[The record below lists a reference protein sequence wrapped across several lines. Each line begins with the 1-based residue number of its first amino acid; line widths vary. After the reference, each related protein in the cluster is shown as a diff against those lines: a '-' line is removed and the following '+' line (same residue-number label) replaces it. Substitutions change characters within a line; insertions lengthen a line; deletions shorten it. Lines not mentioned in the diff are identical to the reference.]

1 MLNDIPTNAMTV
13 PRLTI
18 KGQKVGSGPIPGNPH
33 SFPKIVGTILLLI
46 SLGNKK
52 QAPHNS
58 GPHLPFEMDCICLQN
73 VYLPGHSNL
82 LRWPTLCLGSVVSL
96 SINLLLTYHFLPLAL
111 RHKEPELQ

>member
-1 MLNDIPTNAMTV
+1 MLNDIPTNAMTI
-13 PRLTI
+13 PKLTI
-18 KGQKVGSGPIPGNPH
+18 KGQKVGSELIPGNPH
-33 SFPKIVGTILLLI
+33 SFPKILGTILLLI

-58 GPHLPFEMDCICLQN
+58 STPFEMDHICLQN

-82 LRWPTLCLGSVVSL
+82 LRWPTFCLRSVLSL
-96 SINLLLTYHFLPLAL
+96 SINILLTDHFLPLAL